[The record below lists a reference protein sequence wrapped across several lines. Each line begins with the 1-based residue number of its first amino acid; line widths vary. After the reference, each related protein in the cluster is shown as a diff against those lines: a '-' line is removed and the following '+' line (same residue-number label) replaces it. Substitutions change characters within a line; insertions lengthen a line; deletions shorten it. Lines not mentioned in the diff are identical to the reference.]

1 MTVRFVSI
9 TFPGADADA
18 DCFAMCAACARGDS
32 FLRSRQAGRGGGGG
46 AAGTRARIGGRGHST
61 LHSLTSGFVS
71 LRFVWF
77 PLIAVV

>member
-32 FLRSRQAGRGGGGG
+32 FLRSRQAGRQAEAEAEAQQGLALVSG
-46 AAGTRARIGGRGHST
+46 AGATPHYT
-61 LHSLTSGFVS
+61 HSLPASF
-71 LRFVWF
+71 RFVLF
-77 PLIAVV
+77 GFL

>member
-32 FLRSRQAGRGGGGG
+32 FLRSRQAGAEAEAQQGLALVSG
-46 AAGTRARIGGRGHST
+46 AGATPHYT
-61 LHSLTSGFVS
+61 HSLPASF
-71 LRFVWF
+71 RFVLF
-77 PLIAVV
+77 GFL